1 MVEIYN
7 YTGSFPTMGN
17 TRTGAPSSEK
27 YRKNRFSL
35 FAVMPLYAKNDN
47 DEAHGDK
54 EWSTTPTTVNN
65 GDKPRECMVFYSW
78 DSMRFFAMNRF
89 NVGADGDNRGRPND
103 DGYFYLFRYEEDG
116 RGIRVPKYIEIGN
129 AVIQKNVGIN
139 LGLRMDLLLKRNV
152 IDAKDL
158 DDMLKNRKSAF
169 DKYNKDEFRTKLTDF
184 YLNELNKF
192 LIDVA
197 EKLNNFETMTR
208 AFNSSDVNMVL
219 SPSAMEP
226 FKWAELPS
234 TNYSNPG
241 TLGFS
246 ENKMTGGDISAE
258 VLSLVHLLEYRN
270 AVNNNFVNNVLP
282 TLKGGARPLL
292 NPLNRAVDKND
303 QVVRDLALTPE
314 PENIEREL
322 VNYITN
328 TQTNLTL
335 YNRLTEFA
343 KDPNTKAEMRSYLN
357 RLARDVA
364 KAEGIRRL
372 IEADRSLL
380 GETSWSK
387 IREKVGKYGTRAAT
401 VGNKLK
407 QAIQIILGPITFP

>member
-89 NVGADGDNRGRPND
+89 NVRGRPND

>member
-1 MVEIYN
+1 MVKIYN
-7 YTGSFPTMGN
+7 YTGRFPTMGN
-17 TRTGAPSSEK
+17 TPTGE

-89 NVGADGDNRGRPND
+89 DARDGGDGDSQNEA
-103 DGYFYLFRYEEDG
+103 GYQTLFDQDADNWCEAYLID
-116 RGIRVPKYIEIGN
+116 
-129 AVIQKNVGIN
+129 
-139 LGLRMDLLLKRNV
+139 
-152 IDAKDL
+152 DAKARKDKKARSS
-158 DDMLKNRKSAF
+158 DHVFTFFENDIMNAKDVNAMLERRKNRF
-169 DKYNKDEFRTKLTDF
+169 ERYNKDEYRTKNTDF

-192 LIDVA
+192 LIDAA
-197 EKLNNFETMTR
+197 EKLNNWDTMTR

-246 ENKMTGGDISAE
+246 KKKMTGGDISAE

-270 AVNNNFVNNVLP
+270 TVNNNFVNNVLP
-282 TLKGGARPLL
+282 TLKGGSIARDAKKAFDTKAP
-292 NPLNRAVDKND
+292 VG
-303 QVVRDLALTPE
+303 RDLGMIPE
-314 PENIEREL
+314 PKNIEREL
-322 VNYITN
+322 VNYIEN
-328 TQTNLTL
+328 TQTDLTL